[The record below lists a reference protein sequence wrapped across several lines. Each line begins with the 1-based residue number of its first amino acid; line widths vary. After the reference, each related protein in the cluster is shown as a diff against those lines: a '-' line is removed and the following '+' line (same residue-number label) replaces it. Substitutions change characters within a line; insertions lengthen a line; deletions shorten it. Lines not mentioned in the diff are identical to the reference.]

1 MSSGAAFVFS
11 ERLETFGQVRAV
23 DDDARQVTV
32 VVSTGDIARDGA
44 IIDQRGWQLGP
55 YERNPVVLW
64 AHDDHALPIAKTL
77 RTTTSE
83 SEMVQVHEFAEHARA
98 QEVFAL
104 VRGGFVNATSV
115 RWIPGE
121 TEVRKV
127 GAGKDARNVLVF
139 TQGHELL
146 ETSYVP
152 IPADT
157 GALVVRADGSPF
169 DPEQFGRD
177 TTINI
182 DGQVLADAVSPEQMY
197 CCAHDCRNPTDVAY
211 ALCDDCSELLDT
223 ARAQRAATPDPRA
236 ARLIALAE
244 SIRAKAHQGGAA

>member
-83 SEMVQVHEFAEHARA
+83 TEMVQVHEFAEHARA

-169 DPEQFGRD
+169 DPDPF
-177 TTINI
+177 
-182 DGQVLADAVSPEQMY
+182 VSASGPDPEQMY

-244 SIRAKAHQGGAA
+244 SIRAKAHQEGAA

>member
-1 MSSGAAFVFS
+1 MFS

-64 AHDDHALPIAKTL
+64 AHDDHALPIAMTL

-83 SEMVQVHEFAEHARA
+83 TEMVQVHEFAEHARA

-169 DPEQFGRD
+169 DPDPF
-177 TTINI
+177 
-182 DGQVLADAVSPEQMY
+182 VSGPEQMY
-197 CCAHDCRNPTDVAY
+197 CCAHDCRNPTDIAY

-223 ARAQRAATPDPRA
+223 ARAQRAATPNPRA

-244 SIRAKAHQGGAA
+244 SIRAKAHQEGAA